1 MVFLRAVIAVWI
13 WIAIS
18 AYLMT
23 KGAEISNDMQVLT
36 TAIIIAGALAGGDK

>member
-1 MVFLRAVIAVWI
+1 MSFLKALLAAWVWI
-13 WIAIS
+13 VIC

-36 TAIIIAGALAGGDK
+36 TAIIIAGAVAGGDE

>member
-1 MVFLRAVIAVWI
+1 MSFLKAVIAAWV

-18 AYLMT
+18 AYLMA

-36 TAIIIAGALAGGDK
+36 MAIIIAGALAGGDK

>member
-1 MVFLRAVIAVWI
+1 MSFLKAFIAAWI

-23 KGAEISNDMQVLT
+23 KGADISNDMQVLT

>member
-1 MVFLRAVIAVWI
+1 MSFLKAIIAAWVWI
-13 WIAIS
+13 IIS
-18 AYLMT
+18 AYLMA